1 MTVVLR
7 LASAHSNSP
16 PAQQGSVGR
25 RLGRATPPTT
35 RVGLRAL
42 LLLAFSAHSAY
53 AVESFASLAS
63 FPGGGL
69 AADVAAATQQGG
81 GGSFVISPRFV
92 SEAVTSFGDAAFLS
106 HVTHKL
112 AERECIQV
120 VALGGR

>member
-1 MTVVLR
+1 M
-7 LASAHSNSP
+7 
-16 PAQQGSVGR
+16 
-25 RLGRATPPTT
+25 
-35 RVGLRAL
+35 L

-69 AADVAAATQQGG
+69 AADVAAATQQGVG
-81 GGSFVISPRFV
+81 KFVISPRYV
-92 SEAVTSFGDAAFLS
+92 NEAVTSFGDAAFLS